1 MEAILEKAENY
12 IFELFKDELPKTC
25 LYHNF
30 QHTQRVV
37 ESVQKLIKKSDI
49 KDEDSEVVE
58 IAAWFHD
65 AGYIHGSKNHEKESA
80 KLAAKFL
87 SENDVSDK
95 KIERVENC
103 ILATE
108 FSKKPQNTLEE
119 IIKDADSSHLAK
131 DYFSEVSALLHQEQS
146 LQGISNR
153 SAKEWRAEN
162 VKLFSEKHRYYTRYA
177 VENWEPEKNKNLLKL
192 LKKQKKNKKKQKKEV
207 VKAKLKAK
215 YKNESPERSIQTL
228 FRVTLR
234 NHIKLSDIADTK
246 ANILLSVNAIIISLA
261 LANLIPKLDAVSN
274 RHLMIPSLV
283 LVLFSVA
290 SIILSIMST
299 QPKVTGGE
307 FTTEQVKNR
316 KVNLLFFGNFY
327 KMPYDRYQWAIDEII
342 NDKSYVYKMLTKDL
356 YLLGL
361 VLKKKYTLLK
371 ITYIVFT
378 VGIVLS
384 VVAFIVAFA
393 GIDLVEQVGNP
404 EILEKITE

>member
-1 MEAILEKAENY
+1 MTAILEKAENY
-12 IFELFKDELPKTC
+12 IFELFKEKLPKTC

-30 QHTQRVV
+30 LHTQRVV
-37 ESVQKLIKKSDI
+37 KSAREIIEKTDI
-49 KDEDSEVVE
+49 SNEDSEVVQ

-65 AGYIHGSKNHEKESA
+65 SGYIKGEENHEKESA
-80 KLAAKFL
+80 LIAADFL
-87 SENDVSDK
+87 SKYQISDK
-95 KIERVENC
+95 KIESIQNC
-103 ILATE
+103 ILATK
-108 FSKKPQNTLEE
+108 FGKRPNTILEE

-131 DYFSEVSALLHQEQS
+131 DYFTEVSELLLEELKHQGKSKQS
-146 LQGISNR
+146 G
-153 SAKEWRAEN
+153 KEWRAEN
-162 VKLFSEKHRYYTRYA
+162 VKLFSEQHQYYTRYA
-177 VENWEPEKNKNLLKL
+177 VEHWGPKKNKNLLSL
-192 LKKQKKNKKKQKKEV
+192 LKKQKKNKKNQKKEI
-207 VKAKLKAK
+207 VKARLKAK
-215 YKNESPERSIQTL
+215 YKSESPERSIQTL

-274 RHLMIPSLV
+274 RHLMIPSLI
-283 LVLFSVA
+283 LVLFSVV

-307 FTTEQVKNR
+307 FTKEQVKNR

-342 NDKSYVYKMLTKDL
+342 NDKSYVYNMLTKDL

-378 VGIVLS
+378 IGIILS
-384 VVAFIVAFA
+384 VVAFIVAFT

>member
-12 IFELFKDELPKTC
+12 IFELFKEKLPKTY

-30 QHTQRVV
+30 LHTQRVV
-37 ESVQKLIKKSDI
+37 ESVQEIIEKTDI
-49 KDEDSEVVE
+49 SNEDSEAIQ

-65 AGYIHGSKNHEKESA
+65 AGYINGKENHEKESVRIA
-80 KLAAKFL
+80 TQFL
-87 SENDVSDK
+87 SEHQISDK
-95 KIERVENC
+95 TITTIQNC

-108 FSKKPQNTLEE
+108 FGKKPNTILEE

-131 DYFSEVSALLHQEQS
+131 DYFVEVSELLHQELI
-146 LQGISNR
+146 LQGISEL
-153 SAKEWRAEN
+153 SGKEWRAEN
-162 VKLFSEKHRYYTRYA
+162 VKLFSRQHKYYTRYA
-177 VENWEPEKNKNLLKL
+177 VENWEPEKNKNLLSL
-192 LKKQKKNKKKQKKEV
+192 LKKQKKNKKKHKKEV

-215 YKNESPERSIQTL
+215 YKEESPERSIQTL

-261 LANLIPKLDAVSN
+261 LANLIPKLDAASN

-307 FTTEQVKNR
+307 FTKEQVMNR

-327 KMPYDRYQWAIDEII
+327 KMSYDRYQWAIDEII

-378 VGIVLS
+378 IGIILS

-393 GIDLVEQVGNP
+393 GIDLVEQAGNP

>member
-1 MEAILEKAENY
+1 MKAILEKAENH
-12 IFELFKDELPKTC
+12 IFELFKEELPKTY

-30 QHTQRVV
+30 LHTQRVV
-37 ESVQKLIKKSDI
+37 ESVKEIIEKTDVSN
-49 KDEDSEVVE
+49 EDSETVQ
-58 IAAWFHD
+58 IATWFHD
-65 AGYIHGSKNHEKESA
+65 VGYIKGKENHEKESA
-80 KLAAKFL
+80 RIAKEFL
-87 SENDVSDK
+87 SEYQINDK
-95 KIERVENC
+95 AIAIVENC

-108 FSKKPQNTLEE
+108 FGKKPNTILEE

-131 DYFSEVSALLHQEQS
+131 DYFAEVSELLHQELI
-146 LQGISNR
+146 LQGISEL
-153 SAKEWRAEN
+153 SEKEWKAEN
-162 VKLFSEKHRYYTRYA
+162 VKLFTKQHKYYTRYA
-177 VENWEPEKNKNLLKL
+177 VENWEPKKNKNLLNL
-192 LKKQKKNKKKQKKEV
+192 LKKQKKNKKKLKKEV

-215 YKNESPERSIQTL
+215 YKDESPERSIQTL

-261 LANLIPKLDAVSN
+261 LANLIPKLDAASN
-274 RHLMIPSLV
+274 RHLMIPSLI

-307 FTTEQVKNR
+307 FTKEEVKDR

-327 KMPYDRYQWAIDEII
+327 KMPYNIYQSALDEVI
-342 NDKSYVYKMLTKDL
+342 NDKSYVYRMLTKDL

-378 VGIVLS
+378 IGIILSVIAFIFAFVGI
-384 VVAFIVAFA
+384 
-393 GIDLVEQVGNP
+393 NYM
-404 EILEKITE
+404 EK

>member
-1 MEAILEKAENY
+1 MKAILEKAENY
-12 IFELFKDELPKTC
+12 IFELFKEQLPTTY

-30 QHTQRVV
+30 LHTQRVV
-37 ESVQKLIKKSDI
+37 ESVKEIIEKTDI
-49 KDEDSEVVE
+49 SNEDSEAVQ

-65 AGYIHGSKNHEKESA
+65 AGYIKGEENHEKESVRIA
-80 KLAAKFL
+80 SEFL
-87 SENDVSDK
+87 SEHQISDK
-95 KIERVENC
+95 AISIIENC

-108 FSKKPQNTLEE
+108 FEKKPNTILEE

-131 DYFSEVSALLHQEQS
+131 DYFAEVSELLHQE
-146 LQGISNR
+146 LILLGISEL
-153 SAKEWRAEN
+153 SGKEWRAEN
-162 VKLFSEKHRYYTRYA
+162 VKLFSKQHKYYTRYA
-177 VENWEPEKNKNLLKL
+177 VENWEPEKNKNLLNL
-192 LKKQKKNKKKQKKEV
+192 LKREKKNKKKHKKEV

-215 YKNESPERSIQTL
+215 YKDESPERSIQTL

-261 LANLIPKLDAVSN
+261 LANLIPKLDAASN
-274 RHLMIPSLV
+274 RHLMIPSLI

-327 KMPYDRYQWAIDEII
+327 KMPYERYQWAIDEII

-378 VGIVLS
+378 IGIILS
-384 VVAFIVAFA
+384 VLAFIIAFT

-404 EILEKITE
+404 EILDKITE